1 MKKFQ
6 FTPRQMLSV
15 VILSLGIIIAAVPK
29 DTTTP
34 YKLSADQILEE
45 MKSGTQYLYPD
56 LIAQML
62 VEGDPTLQLIDVRPP
77 AEYEKYHLPGAIN
90 IPFDELLSSDY
101 QYLLNQ
107 DVMMNVLYA
116 NGTTRANEAWML
128 IRQLGYDNN
137 YVLTGGLNYWVETIL
152 NPQAPA
158 TSSPDDEFARYDFR
172 KAASGA
178 LGGGAVAPVEQG
190 STAPAAI
197 PRPRPQQKKQ
207 AVQGGCS

>member
-6 FTPRQMLSV
+6 FTPRQLLSMI
-15 VILSLGIIIAAVPK
+15 ILSLGLIIAAVPK
-29 DTTTP
+29 NTTTP
-34 YKLSADQILEE
+34 YKLSAGQILEE

-62 VEGDPTLQLIDVRPP
+62 VEGDPTLQLIDVRPVS
-77 AEYEKYHLPGAIN
+77 EFEKYHLPGALN
-90 IPFDELLSSDY
+90 IPFDDLLSLQFQDI
-101 QYLLNQ
+101 LNQ

-128 IRQLGYDNN
+128 IRQLGYENN
-137 YVLTGGLNYWVETIL
+137 YVLSGGLNYWVETIL
-152 NPQAPA
+152 NPQPPA
-158 TSSPDDEFARYDFR
+158 AISPDDEFARYDFR

-178 LGGGAVAPVEQG
+178 LGGGAATPAEQQ
-190 STAPAAI
+190 TTTPAAI
-197 PRPRPQQKKQ
+197 PRPRPQQKRQ

>member
-15 VILSLGIIIAAVPK
+15 IILSLGIIIAAVPK

-34 YKLSADQILEE
+34 YKLTAEQILDE
-45 MKSGTQYLYPD
+45 MKSGTQYLHPD

-62 VEGDPTLQLIDVRPP
+62 VEGDPTLQLIDVRP
-77 AEYEKYHLPGAIN
+77 ASEFEKYHLPGAIN
-90 IPFDELLSSDY
+90 IPFDDLLSPEH
-101 QYLLNQ
+101 QYMLNQ
-107 DVMMNVLYA
+107 GVMMNVLYA

-158 TSSPDDEFARYDFR
+158 ATSPDDEFARYDFR

-178 LGGGAVAPVEQG
+178 LGGGAVAPAEQG
-190 STAPAAI
+190 STTPVAI

>member
-6 FTPRQMLSV
+6 FTPRQMLSA

-34 YKLSADQILEE
+34 YKLSAEQILEE
-45 MKSGTQYLYPD
+45 MKSGTQYLHPD

-90 IPFDELLSSDY
+90 IPFDDLLSSDY
-101 QYLLNQ
+101 QDLLNQ
-107 DVMMNVLYA
+107 GVMMNVLYA

-128 IRQLGYDNN
+128 IRQLGYQNN

-152 NPQAPA
+152 NPQPPA
-158 TSSPDDEFARYDFR
+158 ATSPDDEFARYDFR

-178 LGGGAVAPVEQG
+178 LGGGAVAPVEQQ
-190 STAPAAI
+190 STAPAVI

>member
-6 FTPRQMLSV
+6 FTSRQMLSV
-15 VILSLGIIIAAVPK
+15 IILSLGIIIAAIPK

-34 YKLSADQILEE
+34 YKLSAEQILEE
-45 MKSGTQYLYPD
+45 MKSGTQYLQPD

-62 VEGDPTLQLIDVRPP
+62 VEGDPTLQLIDVRPVS
-77 AEYEKYHLPGAIN
+77 EYDKYHLPGSIN
-90 IPFDELLSSDY
+90 IPFDDLLSAEHQD
-101 QYLLNQ
+101 LLNQ
-107 DVMMNVLYA
+107 GVMMNVLYA

-152 NPQAPA
+152 NPEAPA
-158 TSSPDDEFARYDFR
+158 ATSPDDEFARYDFR

-178 LGGGAVAPVEQG
+178 LGGGAVAPVEQEN
-190 STAPAAI
+190 TAPATV
-197 PRPRPQQKKQ
+197 PRPRPQTKKQ

>member
-6 FTPRQMLSV
+6 FSPRQMLSV
-15 VILSLGIIIAAVPK
+15 IILSLGLIIAAVPK
-29 DTTTP
+29 NTTTP
-34 YKLSADQILEE
+34 YKLSAEQILDE

-62 VEGDPTLQLIDVRPP
+62 VEGDPTLQLIDVRPVSD
-77 AEYEKYHLPGAIN
+77 YEKYHLPGAIN
-90 IPFDELLSSDY
+90 IPFDDLLSPEHQDV
-101 QYLLNQ
+101 LNQ

-128 IRQLGYDNN
+128 IRQLGYNNN

-158 TSSPDDEFARYDFR
+158 ATSPDDEFARYDFR

-178 LGGGAVAPVEQG
+178 LGGGTATPSEQQ
-190 STAPAAI
+190 TASPAAI